1 MLKNI
6 IFYLLFLSIAR
17 LRNNPLSSPWNE
29 VIQSDSGQRKVISLL
44 SLAQLC
50 NLFSNAISHAKR
62 RQRESNGLY
71 FGQLEWHLIILLILE
86 ILQLFWWNLRSKW
99 WFLARHCYLGFSK
112 KRKKKVMIFMIL
124 RLLCNF
130 EGLRVGKYNFR
141 KVWG

>member
-6 IFYLLFLSIAR
+6 ILS
-17 LRNNPLSSPWNE
+17 LSLSLSTWNNPFFCSPWIE
-29 VIQSDSGQRKVISLL
+29 VIQSDSEQRKVISLL

-50 NLFSNAISHAKR
+50 NLFSKAISHAKR

-99 WFLARHCYLGFSK
+99 WFLARHCYFGFSK
-112 KRKKKVMIFMIL
+112 KKKKKVIILMIL

>member
-1 MLKNI
+1 MLNNI

-29 VIQSDSGQRKVISLL
+29 AIQSDLEQRKVISLL
-44 SLAQLC
+44 SLAQIAQLC
-50 NLFSNAISHAKR
+50 NLFSKAISHAKR

-99 WFLARHCYLGFSK
+99 WFLARHCYFGFSK
-112 KRKKKVMIFMIL
+112 KKKSDDFHDLEAFVQFWRFKGWKM
-124 RLLCNF
+124 
-130 EGLRVGKYNFR
+130 
-141 KVWG
+141 